1 MNVFPFELPPSPAES
16 DYYTFC
22 SGGAAADDA
31 PSIAGVAKAATS
43 QVDKLSKVAG
53 PLGEVVGDK
62 VAKMI
67 PQSPISAFAPIPKN
81 MASIDLTDPS
91 KLISGENLGRIAGTA
106 VGGPVGGMVG
116 QYVGGKI
123 AGEDVSATD
132 IVKDEVLGGGT
143 GGGLDI
149 A

>member
-1 MNVFPFELPPSPAES
+1 M
-16 DYYTFC
+16 
-22 SGGAAADDA
+22 
-31 PSIAGVAKAATS
+31 
-43 QVDKLSKVAG
+43 DKISKVAG

-91 KLISGENLGRIAGTA
+91 KLIAGENLGRAGTA

-132 IVKDEVLGGGT
+132 IVKDEVLGGGSGDMIDLT
-143 GGGLDI
+143 DDGTAGGLDMF
-149 A
+149 